1 MNESLPVPNSPL
13 PFADVAVNRPIRPTY
28 TYRIPPALAA
38 WVRPGSMVR
47 VPVRG
52 QSAEGVVV
60 RLSSTSPTPDT
71 KLKDIAQVLT
81 PEYAIPPDLLKLG
94 EWMSEYYLAGPGEA
108 LATIAFFGLTDQ
120 QSRTE
125 RLLALSEEGVRVAT
139 SQLLKPEPDASSP
152 EPVRTDGPPPVRVTA
167 KQALVLRALIEACN
181 EPLAPADLRQRAGC
195 SESVLEGLLK
205 RGLLM
210 EDRRTVERHDAYGGP
225 ITGAEPPHALTSEQQ
240 VAFDRIIAAL
250 EARRYEA
257 FLLHGITGSGKT
269 EVYLQAIART
279 LALGRQAIVLV
290 PEISLTPQAVSRFR
304 QRFGDR
310 VGVYHSNLNRGQK
323 YDLWKRIASGQVQ
336 VLIGARSAVFA
347 PFPRLGL
354 VVVDEEHEHSY
365 KQSDPAPRY
374 HARDVAVWRARQ
386 AAAPAI
392 LGSAT
397 PALESLLNARPTG
410 EGHGKYTLLELTE
423 RAGDA
428 VLPDVRLIDMAAQVR
443 EQRETSLVSEPL
455 RQAIAA
461 RLERHEQ
468 VVLFLNRRGFSNFL
482 LCLACKTAIRC
493 DHCDVVMTWH
503 KAIGQ
508 LMCHFCGATRPR
520 PAECPECGTP
530 DPAAMGAGTQRIEE
544 DITALFPEARLLRID
559 LDTTRGKEGFLRMW
573 KQIEDGKAD
582 ILLGTQM
589 IAKGLHLER
598 VTLVGVISADHSLF
612 LPDFRAS
619 ERAFSQLT
627 QVAGRAGRA
636 RQRGEVLIQTFVPNH
651 YAIQR
656 AVVHD
661 AHGFWDQELHIRQML
676 RFPPYW
682 RLLLARLSGPEADRV
697 AERAARLAH
706 LLRDRQAHATNRYRS
721 LTVLGPVPSPIARI
735 QDKTRWQL
743 LIRGQR
749 PDLMRGLMLDALETF
764 ERDKARAGVSLT
776 LDMDPMDLL

>member
-1 MNESLPVPNSPL
+1 MNESLPAPNSPF
-13 PFADVAVNRPIRPTY
+13 PYADVAVNRPIRPTY

-60 RLSSTSPTPDT
+60 RLSSTSPTPDA

-125 RLLALSEEGVRVAT
+125 RLLALSEEGLHV
-139 SQLLKPEPDASSP
+139 ASSQILKTAP
-152 EPVRTDGPPPVRVTA
+152 PLPSSPPPVRLTD
-167 KQALVLRALIEACN
+167 KQTLVLRALIEACN
-181 EPLAPADLRQRAGC
+181 EPLTPADLRLRAGC

-205 RGLLM
+205 RGLLR
-210 EDRRTVERHDAYGGP
+210 EDRRVLERHDAYGGP
-225 ITGAEPPHALTSEQQ
+225 LAGGEPPHALTSEQQ
-240 VAFDRIIAAL
+240 VAFDRIVAAL
-250 EARRYEA
+250 EARRFQA

-279 LALGRQAIVLV
+279 LELGRQAIVLV
-290 PEISLTPQAVSRFR
+290 PEISLTPQAVARFR

-386 AAAPAI
+386 AAAPAL

-443 EQRETSLVSEPL
+443 DQRDASLVSEPL
-455 RQAIAA
+455 RQAIAE

-559 LDTTRGKEGFLRMW
+559 LDTTRGKEGFLHMW
-573 KQIEDGKAD
+573 KQIEDGRAD

-682 RLLLARLSGPEADRV
+682 RLLLARLSGPDSKQV

-764 ERDKARAGVSLT
+764 ERDKARAGVSLS